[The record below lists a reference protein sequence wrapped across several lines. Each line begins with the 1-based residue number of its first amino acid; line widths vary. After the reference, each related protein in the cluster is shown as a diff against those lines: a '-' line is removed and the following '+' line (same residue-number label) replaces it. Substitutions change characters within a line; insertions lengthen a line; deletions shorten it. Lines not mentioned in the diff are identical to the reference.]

1 VPAGTDSSAAVGTGQ
16 APVIQIRR
24 ESSQLD
30 ADLRIEVTGLPPG
43 QPATIELSARDES
56 GTGWTSRATFT
67 AGTDGIVAPAR
78 QPAVSGT
85 YQGTDPA
92 GLFWS
97 MRPDRPG
104 AFFDHRVWTPV
115 TMRVT
120 VLARDSAAAGDSAVA
135 ASDLE
140 LTFAGPGITRRLIAE
155 DGLPGRFFARDE
167 PAPGVLLLAGSDA
180 AALDPAAALLASHG
194 YAVLFLPY
202 FALPGLPPTLERI
215 DLGYVV
221 RGIDWL
227 LGQPQVRG
235 PRVAVM
241 GLSRGAELA
250 LQVASM
256 DERVGAVVAAA
267 PSYARHAG
275 IGRGF
280 SDFSQPAWLSE
291 GEALPY
297 LRGRMTPAGAASL
310 VLAGLRRKPM
320 RQKAFFRA
328 ALRSNAA
335 TRAAAIE
342 VENIR
347 GPVLTIAGS
356 DDALWPSDRFA
367 ERIAE
372 RLARHAHPFPDASL
386 RYSGAGHFVSFPY
399 ALPLLPPMTT
409 LRVSSR
415 MSIDFGGTPQASA
428 AAAAASWPRI
438 LQFTAQALA

>member
-1 VPAGTDSSAAVGTGQ
+1 MPAGTDSSAAVGTGS
-16 APVIQIRR
+16 APAIQIRR

-30 ADLRIEVTGLPPG
+30 ADMRIEVTGLPPG
-43 QPATIELSARDES
+43 QPARIEVSARDQS
-56 GTGWTSRATFT
+56 GTGWASDATFP
-67 AGTDGIVAPAR
+67 AGADGVVAPAR
-78 QPAVSGT
+78 QAAVAGT
-85 YQGTDPA
+85 YTGTDPA

-115 TMRVT
+115 TLRVT
-120 VLARDSAAAGDSAVA
+120 VRAHDSVVA
-135 ASDLE
+135 ASDLR
-140 LTFAGPGITRRLIAE
+140 LTFAAPGITRRLIDQ
-155 DGLPGRFFARDE
+155 DGLPGRFFGRDE

-194 YAVLFLPY
+194 YSVLFLPY

-227 LGQPQVRG
+227 LDQPQVRG
-235 PRVAVM
+235 TRVAVM

-250 LQVASM
+250 LQVASL

-275 IGRGF
+275 IGRGYT
-280 SDFSQPAWLSE
+280 DFSQPAWLSD

-297 LRGRMTPAGAASL
+297 LRGRMTPAGAAAL
-310 VLAGLRRKPM
+310 VISGLRRKPM
-320 RQKAFFRA
+320 RQRAFFRS

-347 GPVLTIAGS
+347 GPVLTIAGG
-356 DDALWPSDRFA
+356 DDGLWPSARFA

-372 RLARHAHPFPDASL
+372 RLAGHAHPFADESL
-386 RYSGAGHFVSFPY
+386 LYSGAGHFVSFPY
-399 ALPLLPPMTT
+399 ALPLLPPMTA

-415 MSIDFGGTPQASA
+415 MSIDFGGTPQANA

-438 LQFTAQALA
+438 LRFTEQAFA

>member
-1 VPAGTDSSAAVGTGQ
+1 VPAGTDPGAAVGTNP
-16 APVIQIRR
+16 APVIQIQRD
-24 ESSQLD
+24 SSQLD
-30 ADLRIEVTGLPPG
+30 ADMRIAVAGLPPG
-43 QPATIELSARDES
+43 QPAEIEVSTRDES
-56 GTGWTSRATFT
+56 GTGWKSRATFA
-67 AGTDGIVAPAR
+67 AGADGVVDPAT
-78 QPAVSGT
+78 QPAVAGT
-85 YQGTDPA
+85 YRGADQA

-104 AFFDHRVWTPV
+104 AFFDHRIWTPV

-120 VLARDSAAAGDSAVA
+120 VIAHDSVVAV
-135 ASDLE
+135 SDLR
-140 LTFAGPGITRRLIAE
+140 LTFAADGITRRLVSP
-155 DGLPGRFFARDE
+155 DGLPGRFFSRDE

-202 FALPGLPPTLERI
+202 FGLPGLPPTLERI

-227 LGQPQVRG
+227 LAQPQVRG
-235 PRVAVM
+235 NRVAVM

-280 SDFSQPAWLSE
+280 SDFTQPAWLSD
-291 GEALPY
+291 GEAMPY
-297 LRGRMTPAGAASL
+297 LRGRMTPAGAAALISS
-310 VLAGLRRKPM
+310 GLRRRPL
-320 RQKAFFRA
+320 RQTAFFRS

-342 VENIR
+342 VEKIR
-347 GPVLTIAGS
+347 GPVLTIAGG
-356 DDALWPSDRFA
+356 DDGLWPSDRFA

-372 RLARHAHPFPDASL
+372 RLARHAHPFADASL
-386 RYSGAGHFVSFPY
+386 LYSGAGHFVSFPY
-399 ALPLLPPMTT
+399 ALPRLPPMTV
-409 LRVSSR
+409 LRVNGRLSF
-415 MSIDFGGTPQASA
+415 DFGGTPQANA
-428 AAAAASWPRI
+428 AAAAAAWPQI
-438 LQFTAQALA
+438 LRFTEQSLT

>member
-1 VPAGTDSSAAVGTGQ
+1 MPAGTDSGSAVGTNP
-16 APVIQIRR
+16 APVIQIQRD
-24 ESSQLD
+24 STQLD
-30 ADLRIEVTGLPPG
+30 AAMRIGVAGLPPA
-43 QPATIELSARDES
+43 QPAEIEVAARDES
-56 GTGWTSRATFT
+56 GTGWKSRATFT
-67 AGTDGIVAPAR
+67 AGPDGVVDPAC
-78 QPAVSGT
+78 QAAIAGT
-85 YQGTDPA
+85 YRGTDQA

-104 AFFDHRVWTPV
+104 AFFDHRIWTPV

-120 VLARDSAAAGDSAVA
+120 VSAHGSPVA
-135 ASDLE
+135 ACDLR
-140 LTFAGPGITRRLIAE
+140 LTFAADGVTRRLVSQ
-155 DGLPGRFFARDE
+155 DGLPGRFFGRDE

-202 FALPGLPPTLERI
+202 FGLPGLPPTLERI

-227 LGQPQVRG
+227 LAQPQVRG
-235 PRVAVM
+235 QRVAVM

-275 IGRGF
+275 IGRGY
-280 SDFSQPAWLSE
+280 SDFTQPAWLSR
-291 GEALPY
+291 GEAPPY

-310 VLAGLRRKPM
+310 ISSGLRRKPF
-320 RQKAFFRA
+320 RQNAFFRS

-342 VENIR
+342 VEKIR
-347 GPVLTIAGS
+347 GPVLTIAGG
-356 DDALWPSDRFA
+356 DDGLWPSDRFA

-372 RLARHAHPFPDASL
+372 RLARYAHPFADACL
-386 RYSGAGHFVSFPY
+386 LYPGAGHFVSFPY
-399 ALPLLPPMTT
+399 ALPRLPPMTA
-409 LRVSSR
+409 LRVTGRLSF
-415 MSIDFGGTPQASA
+415 DFGGTPQANA
-428 AAAAASWPRI
+428 AAAAAAWPQI
-438 LQFTAQALA
+438 LRFTEQALT